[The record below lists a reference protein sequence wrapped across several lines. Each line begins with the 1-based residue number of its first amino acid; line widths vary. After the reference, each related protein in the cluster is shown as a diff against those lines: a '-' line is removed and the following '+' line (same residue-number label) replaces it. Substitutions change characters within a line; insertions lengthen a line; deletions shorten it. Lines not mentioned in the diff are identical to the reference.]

1 MTQPISANESNK
13 QHANSDADTS
23 QQALHHTLGQ
33 GHTQGCPGDHNH
45 NGKNSKRIG
54 DNLDGS
60 FPTTASATYS
70 QVQIQSIIDA
80 LRDLGF
86 GL

>member
-1 MTQPISANESNK
+1 MTQPISATTSNI
-13 QHANSDADTS
+13 QHANSDSDTS

-33 GHTQGCPGDHNH
+33 GRNQGSPGDHNH

-60 FPTTASATYS
+60 FPVTASATYS
-70 QVQIQSIIDA
+70 QAQIQSIINA
-80 LRDLGF
+80 LRNLGF